1 MAAPLASAFRRDE
14 HMVGNWVSLPEPAI
28 AELFASMDFD
38 FVIVD
43 MEHTTA
49 TVARLLEMVR
59 SIDAA
64 PGDTRSIVRVPGAD
78 AALIKRVLDL
88 GIDGIMLPMVQTVE
102 QAESFVEA
110 CRYPP
115 DGSRGVGPG
124 RGAGYGLSL
133 PEQIEADDGAFA
145 TIVQI
150 ESERAI
156 GNAREI
162 AAVDGVD
169 ALFVGPTDL
178 SVSMGTFGEDEGRLF
193 GRIEGAVDDV
203 AAAGTPVGTVA
214 IGANQ
219 IERCAD
225 IGFDF
230 LAVGYDAHFLIE
242 GSKRARATY
251 ESERDR

>member
-14 HMVGNWVSLPEPAI
+14 PVVGNWVSLPEPAI

-43 MEHTTA
+43 MEHTTV

-78 AALIKRVLDL
+78 ADLIKRVLDL

-133 PEQIEADDGAFA
+133 PEQI
-145 TIVQI
+145 
-150 ESERAI
+150 
-156 GNAREI
+156 
-162 AAVDGVD
+162 
-169 ALFVGPTDL
+169 
-178 SVSMGTFGEDEGRLF
+178 
-193 GRIEGAVDDV
+193 
-203 AAAGTPVGTVA
+203 
-214 IGANQ
+214 
-219 IERCAD
+219 
-225 IGFDF
+225 
-230 LAVGYDAHFLIE
+230 
-242 GSKRARATY
+242 
-251 ESERDR
+251 